1 MRFHLLGLVLMAG
14 VAMPA
19 YAQSN
24 NVERRVGKLEQE
36 MQAVQRRVFPNG
48 QPVRPE
54 IEERVEPGF
63 SGGSPASSPVADLT
77 ARVDALESQLSS
89 LTNQVETDSNRIRRL
104 EEALNQL
111 RDSNG
116 ARLDALERSPAPAPE
131 ASAPAEPVREPARKP
146 TAERAPVKP
155 TTPATLA
162 STGGADDEVQ
172 SAYDDGFHLWE
183 QKRYADAVK
192 ALEGVATKYPRH
204 RLASWASNLAG
215 RAYLDDGKPAT
226 AAKVFLANYQSNP
239 RGERAA
245 DSLYFLG
252 QALVRLKKLPE
263 ACKVY
268 DELDDVYGANMRDF
282 VKQRLP
288 AARNEAKCR

>member
-19 YAQSN
+19 YAQSG

-54 IEERVEPGF
+54 IEERAEPGF
-63 SGGSPASSPVADLT
+63 SAGSPASSPVADLN
-77 ARVDALESQLSS
+77 ARVDALEGQLSQ
-89 LTNQVETDSNRIRRL
+89 LTNQVETDSNRIRRM

-111 RDSNG
+111 RDSSG
-116 ARLDALERSPAPAPE
+116 ARLDALERSGAPAPE
-131 ASAPAEPVREPARKP
+131 ASAPAEPVRETPRNP
-146 TAERAPVKP
+146 TAQRPPAKT

-162 STGGADDEVQ
+162 STGGDDEVQ
-172 SAYDDGFHLWE
+172 TAYDDGFHLWE
-183 QKRYADAVK
+183 QKRYGDAVK
-192 ALEGVATKYPRH
+192 ALEAVATKYPRH

-226 AAKVFLANYQSNP
+226 AAKVFLANYQANP

-282 VKQRLP
+282 VRQRLP
-288 AARNEAKCR
+288 GARADAKCR